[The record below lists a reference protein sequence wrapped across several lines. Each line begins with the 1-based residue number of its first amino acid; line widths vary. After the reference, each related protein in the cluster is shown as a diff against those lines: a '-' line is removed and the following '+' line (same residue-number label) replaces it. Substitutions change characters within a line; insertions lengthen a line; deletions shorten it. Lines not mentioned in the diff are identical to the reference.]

1 MDLTLAVIPLL
12 EIITSVLL
20 MAWMYFWQKY
30 HPLGELTLSETFVNE
45 QVVFLMHGTVAA
57 LARSAEDLETSAES
71 GRVPSVEETIGW
83 EVSMSVVHTDR
94 ANLFF
99 VTLNAVRRSNVISE

>member
-1 MDLTLAVIPLL
+1 MDLSLAVIPLL

-20 MAWMYFWQKY
+20 MAWMYFGQKY

-57 LARSAEDLETSAES
+57 LARSAEDLETSAETKIES
-71 GRVPSVEETIGW
+71 C
-83 EVSMSVVHTDR
+83 
-94 ANLFF
+94 
-99 VTLNAVRRSNVISE
+99 

>member
-1 MDLTLAVIPLL
+1 MGCSFGQIGRPYSHVCVLSLMDSHVWWPDSVMDLTLAVIPLL

-57 LARSAEDLETSAES
+57 LARSAEDLETSAETKIES
-71 GRVPSVEETIGW
+71 G
-83 EVSMSVVHTDR
+83 
-94 ANLFF
+94 
-99 VTLNAVRRSNVISE
+99 